1 MAACGGGG
9 GGNGGGG
16 VQPGTGGLSISLGDA
31 PLDNLVKFE
40 ITVANITLNPG
51 NVDVLPEPFE
61 IELTSLDLNPQL
73 IRLASNI
80 PAGNYTSITIQ
91 FSNPEIKF
99 CPDPPTA
106 CTEQNIQEVNPPL
119 QNVSVTINVNFSIAN
134 GQTSAV
140 VVDFDLRASVI
151 QSGNTITG
159 VNPTLTAQVINVPGE
174 VDEFEAEGRVVSV
187 NRTSDIAGTFVL
199 ELFENCQQVTFTVDA
214 STEFEDF
221 DDTQLAD
228 SFASLAADQFV
239 EVEAD
244 LRSDGTLVAK
254 EVELE
259 DEDGEEEAEGLVL
272 SVERDG
278 GGNATSFTL
287 LLHDVAPCS
296 AALPTDDTIT
306 VTISSLNPPQFNVDE
321 EGDDDDSEAGS
332 RFNDPSDLAVGQRVE
347 V

>member
-1 MAACGGGG
+1 
-9 GGNGGGG
+9 
-16 VQPGTGGLSISLGDA
+16 
-31 PLDNLVKFE
+31 
-40 ITVANITLNPG
+40 
-51 NVDVLPEPFE
+51 
-61 IELTSLDLNPQL
+61 
-73 IRLASNI
+73 
-80 PAGNYTSITIQ
+80 
-91 FSNPEIKF
+91 
-99 CPDPPTA
+99 
-106 CTEQNIQEVNPPL
+106 
-119 QNVSVTINVNFSIAN
+119 
-134 GQTSAV
+134 
-140 VVDFDLRASVI
+140 
-151 QSGNTITG
+151 
-159 VNPTLTAQVINVPGE
+159 PTLTAQIINVPGE

-187 NRTSDIAGTFVL
+187 NRTSDTAGTFVL

-221 DDTQLAD
+221 DDTELAD

-306 VTISSLNPPQFNVDE
+306 VTISSLTPPQFNVDE

-347 V
+347 VDPVESLSSSVTAEEITLKKQTIRGTVSGAPAPPNFEFNPFLGLFDADDGNDLVTVETSSQTEFDGVAGVSALTNGQTLAVKGLLFFSGGQLTLAAHKVDATP